1 MSGLAVGGR
10 RATSAA
16 VACYRYSQQ
25 NTRYTTWKLTLY
37 GVPGGTARTEEV
49 SQGEFPRVK

>member
-1 MSGLAVGGR
+1 VSGLAVGGR

-16 VACYRYSQQ
+16 DAYYRYSQQ

-37 GVPGGTARTEEV
+37 GVPGGTARTEDV
-49 SQGEFPRVK
+49 TQGQFPRVK